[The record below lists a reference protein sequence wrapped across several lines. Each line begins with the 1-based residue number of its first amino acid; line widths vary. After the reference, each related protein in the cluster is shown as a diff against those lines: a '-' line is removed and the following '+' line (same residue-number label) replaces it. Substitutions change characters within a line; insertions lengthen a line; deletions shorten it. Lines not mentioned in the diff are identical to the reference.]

1 MFFVKRDTTEK
12 NLRMTLNFGHTFAH
26 AIEIKNNYSKK
37 FTHGEAVLS
46 GMILACKFSVYR
58 KLCSSKTFDEIKN
71 IYIQNNLDYTY
82 KKYSNKKE
90 IEIEQIEIVDNS
102 HKHIKHKSFS
112 PDKFHLHLKI
122 KSLYLN
128 SLSRVTAQKEVMK
141 VLKDELS
148 NKIHAL
154 EISIEQ

>member
-1 MFFVKRDTTEK
+1 MNNFFED
-12 NLRMTLNFGHTFAH
+12 
-26 AIEIKNNYSKK
+26 IISK
-37 FTHGEAVLS
+37 L
-46 GMILACKFSVYR
+46 
-58 KLCSSKTFDEIKN
+58 
-71 IYIQNNLDYTY
+71 
-82 KKYSNKKE
+82 KKE

-102 HKHIKHKSFS
+102 HKHVKHKSFS

-128 SLSRVTAQKEVMK
+128 SLSRVTAQKKVMN
-141 VLKDELS
+141 VLKNELS